1 MDLFNSRYF
10 YFIVLAITISYPIL
24 RSFEKRIEFYKSWN
38 LLLPAICIMMIIHVP
53 IDIVFTKLGVW
64 SFNHNL
70 VYGFFLADLPIEEWL
85 FFIIIPF
92 ACLFIYKVSKYF
104 FKTSAASKLTYNL
117 TLLCGI
123 VLIILAIFFYDK
135 IYTSFYFSISGATM
149 ILIYL
154 KKPYWWKDFL
164 FMYLLSLAPFLLVN
178 GMLTGSFTNNAIV
191 IYNES
196 HIIGLRILNIPIED
210 TIYCFEILVTVVAAY
225 EYIKSLAKPLSI
237 QNNQ

>member
-38 LLLPAICIMMIIHVP
+38 SLLPAICIMMIIHVP

-92 ACLFIYKVSKYF
+92 AFLFI
-104 FKTSAASKLTYNL
+104 
-117 TLLCGI
+117 
-123 VLIILAIFFYDK
+123 
-135 IYTSFYFSISGATM
+135 
-149 ILIYL
+149 
-154 KKPYWWKDFL
+154 
-164 FMYLLSLAPFLLVN
+164 
-178 GMLTGSFTNNAIV
+178 
-191 IYNES
+191 
-196 HIIGLRILNIPIED
+196 
-210 TIYCFEILVTVVAAY
+210 
-225 EYIKSLAKPLSI
+225 
-237 QNNQ
+237 